1 MNPLTLILWIL
12 GGILLLILLLILF
25 GSARIRIVCREKVRV
40 VLYVCGIPITM
51 VSDKPKKKDL
61 PKELKDCNNPEAIL
75 RREKRRLQKA
85 EKKAAKKEEKKK
97 QKAALKAQK
106 KKQRQKQHQEGK
118 KKQKDP
124 SKPTLSENLSMIVA
138 LLKKLYQVT
147 NGKFRLRVYR
157 LHILVGTDDAAK
169 TAILYGATV
178 QSVSYILQW
187 LQTHFIPIRRRPGA
201 MTIDADFVSGK
212 TSADIDLCCSIKF
225 RRAIV
230 MAVRMLMAFLKEKDA
245 VDKKVKARLAEAKK
259 IATSQQENL
268 ISTT

>member
-1 MNPLTLILWIL
+1 
-12 GGILLLILLLILF
+12 
-25 GSARIRIVCREKVRV
+25 
-40 VLYVCGIPITM
+40 M
-51 VSDKPKKKDL
+51 V
-61 PKELKDCNNPEAIL
+61 A
-75 RREKRRLQKA
+75 
-85 EKKAAKKEEKKK
+85 
-97 QKAALKAQK
+97 
-106 KKQRQKQHQEGK
+106 
-118 KKQKDP
+118 
-124 SKPTLSENLSMIVA
+124 A
-138 LLKKLYQVT
+138 LLKKLHRVT
-147 NGKFRLRVYR
+147 KGKPEI
-157 LHILVGTDDAAK
+157 HIRKLKIAVGTDDAAK

-178 QSVSYILQW
+178 QSVSCILQW

>member
-12 GGILLLILLLILF
+12 GGILLLILLVILF

-40 VLYVCGIPITM
+40 VLYVCGIPITL

-61 PKELKDCNNPEAIL
+61 PKELKDCKNPEEIL
-75 RREKRRLQKA
+75 KREKRRLQKA

-106 KKQRQKQHQEGK
+106 KKKHQKQHQEGK

-124 SKPTLSENLSMIVA
+124 SKPTLSENLSMIFA
-138 LLKKLYQVT
+138 LLKKLYQAT
-147 NGKFRLRVYR
+147 NGKFRLRVRR

-187 LQTHFIPIRRRPGA
+187 LQTHFIPIRRSPGA

-212 TSADIDLCCSIKF
+212 TSADIDLFCSLKI

-230 MAVRMLMAFLKEKDA
+230 IAIRMLMAYLKEKESLDQ
-245 VDKKVKARLAEAKK
+245 KVKIRLAEVKK
-259 IATSQQENL
+259 TATNEPETM